1 MNGSAGHSLEIS
13 KKFVKTGPDI
23 ILFVRQGSIII
34 YKMFPRSLTRIQKAL
49 AIGGAL
55 LILIVGIGLLAS
67 YALPGDALYGVKINV
82 LEKIPS
88 FLAFGSQSK
97 ESQRISLVK
106 NRTNEFVTLLI
117 RGDITPQKRV
127 KLASL
132 FINNIDEVRGS
143 ILSLKNNDDLIEASH
158 EIASLRGAL
167 QGYMRAF
174 LEIRSQQS
182 KNREELDE
190 FGIGV
195 ENEIAKLASLNG
207 EITSAITSKNDAGF
221 VSAAR
226 TAADETREILND
238 IKSFVA
244 SQEAKTKLS
253 PDEIKS
259 VGDRLQYIASSLD
272 AAVKSIDAKK
282 YAEALITAHQAL
294 LDASQ
299 EDVLL
304 AVRLQTR

>member
-1 MNGSAGHSLEIS
+1 
-13 KKFVKTGPDI
+13 
-23 ILFVRQGSIII
+23 
-34 YKMFPRSLTRIQKAL
+34 MFPRSLTRIQKAL

-55 LILIVGIGLLAS
+55 LVFVVGIGLLAS
-67 YALPGDALYGVKINV
+67 FSLPGDALYGVKINV
-82 LEKIPS
+82 LEKISS
-88 FLAFGSQSK
+88 FFAFGSQSK

-117 RGDITPQKRV
+117 RGDITSQKRV
-127 KLASL
+127 ELASL

-158 EIASLRGAL
+158 EVASLRGAL
-167 QGYMRAF
+167 EGYMQAF

-195 ENEIAKLASLNG
+195 ENEIAKLAGLNG

-221 VSAAR
+221 ASAAR
-226 TAADETREILND
+226 AAADEVREILND
-238 IKSFVA
+238 IKSSAA

-259 VGDRLQYIASSLD
+259 VGNRLQYIASSLD
-272 AAVKSIDAKK
+272 AATKSIDGKK
-282 YAEALITAHQAL
+282 YAEALIAAHQAL
-294 LDASQ
+294 LNASQ